1 MGNDTRDR
9 IVRAAE
15 RLFAE
20 RGIAAVS
27 LREINRAA
35 EQHNT
40 GAVQYHFG
48 DREGLLKALIDR
60 HRHDSEPRRHV
71 LLDQYEE
78 ADEPDLRALA
88 AALVQPI
95 AAKLNDPDGGRA
107 YLRIAGE
114 YYSRPVSFDAMF
126 PEREPDNSM
135 TRWNELLDELEP
147 PVRLAQRA
155 AAIRFVFAEL
165 ARRAAEEPG
174 EEDRLFVS
182 HLVDTVAA
190 ILGVQPSPQTERLR
204 RRRSSS
210 SSSSTASS
218 PSSSSSSAA
227 ASPSSSEGAGRGT
240 RRGTAG
246 PGR

>member
-15 RLFAE
+15 LLFAE

-48 DREGLLKALIDR
+48 DREGLLKALVDK
-60 HRHDSEPRRHV
+60 HRHDSEPRRHA

-78 ADEPDLRALA
+78 SDEADLRALS

-114 YYSRPVSFDAMF
+114 YYSRPVSFAQMF
-126 PEREPDNSM
+126 PEREPENSM
-135 TRWNELLDELEP
+135 PRWNDLLDELEP
-147 PVRLAQRA
+147 RVRRAQRA
-155 AAIRFVFAEL
+155 VAIRFMFAEL
-165 ARRAAEEPG
+165 ARRAADEPND
-174 EEDRLFVS
+174 EDRLFVS
-182 HLVDTVAA
+182 HLVDNVAA
-190 ILGVQPSPQTERLR
+190 LLGVQPSPQTQRLR
-204 RRRSSS
+204 TRTSARS
-210 SSSSTASS
+210 
-218 PSSSSSSAA
+218 
-227 ASPSSSEGAGRGT
+227 
-240 RRGTAG
+240 
-246 PGR
+246 